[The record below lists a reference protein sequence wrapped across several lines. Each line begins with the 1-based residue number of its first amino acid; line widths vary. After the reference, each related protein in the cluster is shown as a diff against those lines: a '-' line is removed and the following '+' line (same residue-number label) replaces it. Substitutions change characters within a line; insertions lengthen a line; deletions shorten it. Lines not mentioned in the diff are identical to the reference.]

1 VICIIRNLQRCK
13 NSRLGGRAH
22 AEPKRSLTVF
32 PQWKGREEA
41 DTLPLLRIF
50 WIGWGRL
57 RPETRARWGKM
68 NAHQMVCHLNDSFGA
83 AMGDRTTS
91 KDITFPSRTLIKWIA
106 LYAPLPWPKGVP
118 TRPEVDQLDRGT
130 RPVEFSH
137 DKAAWAAAIE
147 RFAQQPR
154 TFQFPFSPCLRR
166 THRMGMDALGLPTP
180 QPSPPSIRS
189 VVDIGWGGRTRHET
203 RRLSLTQ
210 PDSFR

>member
-1 VICIIRNLQRCK
+1 MLEFALGRPGARRAAAVADC
-13 NSRLGGRAH
+13 SRARFSAMEGSGR
-22 AEPKRSLTVF
+22 
-32 PQWKGREEA
+32 GRHFA
-41 DTLPLLRIF
+41 AAKDLLDRL
-50 WIGWGRL
+50 GRL